1 MWQSLLTVT
10 LRDVLYK
17 LQSSSLHG
25 GHCSHPG
32 STHHTAP
39 VSSPGS
45 KVQLWT
51 FHPWQPFLCTIFTL
65 SLTPPTGY
73 RATTRKQAHRASNAF
88 SVKTV
93 TQGWH
98 QGWQRKTHCFCHLRN
113 LHLRSQK
120 ELVQLFGLWTL
131 RVTSSARTQR
141 WLEAQFHAIPT
152 PFNSPRDHGLPL
164 STPAPREQHAMQSTP
179 SNIRSHQK
187 SHFHDINIALA
198 NTFPNRILTHAASHR
213 KHT

>member
-1 MWQSLLTVT
+1 MAIVPILGLPTT
-10 LRDVLYK
+10 LPQLAVLVQKFSSEPSTRDNHFFVQY
-17 LQSSSLHG
+17 LHW
-25 GHCSHPG
+25 
-32 STHHTAP
+32 A
-39 VSSPGS
+39 
-45 KVQLWT
+45 
-51 FHPWQPFLCTIFTL
+51 
-65 SLTPPTGY
+65 Y
-73 RATTRKQAHRASNAF
+73 RATTRKQAHRASNVF
-88 SVKTV
+88 SVKTM

-98 QGWQRKTHCFCHLRN
+98 QGWQRKTYCFCHLRN

-141 WLEAQFHAIPT
+141 WLEAQCHAIPT
-152 PFNSPRDHGLPL
+152 PFNSPRDPL

-187 SHFHDINIALA
+187 SHFHDINIVLP

>member
-1 MWQSLLTVT
+1 MAIVHILGLPTT
-10 LRDVLYK
+10 LPQLAVLVQKFSSEPSTRDNHFFVQY
-17 LQSSSLHG
+17 LHW
-25 GHCSHPG
+25 
-32 STHHTAP
+32 A
-39 VSSPGS
+39 
-45 KVQLWT
+45 
-51 FHPWQPFLCTIFTL
+51 
-65 SLTPPTGY
+65 Y

-98 QGWQRKTHCFCHLRN
+98 QGWQRKTYCFCHLRN

-152 PFNSPRDHGLPL
+152 PFNSPRDPL
-164 STPAPREQHAMQSTP
+164 STPAPREQHAIQSTP

-187 SHFHDINIALA
+187 SHFHDINIALP
-198 NTFPNRILTHAASHR
+198 NTFPNRIPTHNAASHR